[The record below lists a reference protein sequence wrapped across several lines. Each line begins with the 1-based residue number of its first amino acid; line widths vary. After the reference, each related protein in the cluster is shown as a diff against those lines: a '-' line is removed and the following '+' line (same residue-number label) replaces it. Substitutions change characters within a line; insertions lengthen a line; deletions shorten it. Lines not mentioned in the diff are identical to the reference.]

1 MTLLGVHLG
10 LHLLRLTF
18 IEVSWVSY
26 SAFGHRSNT
35 GAGDGS
41 ELRHLR
47 QELSMLRRTS
57 RIEKCNHFID

>member
-1 MTLLGVHLG
+1 MILLGVHLG
-10 LHLLRLTF
+10 LHLRLTF

-41 ELRHLR
+41 GVTAPEARA
-47 QELSMLRRTS
+47 
-57 RIEKCNHFID
+57 IYA

>member
-41 ELRHLR
+41 GVTAPEARA
-47 QELSMLRRTS
+47 
-57 RIEKCNHFID
+57 IYA